1 MRISTCASV
10 LLIAATQWVGAT
22 AFAQQVAM
30 VPAKPDCPSQEPDS
44 LQISWTEPCEQ
55 GDWLLDTR
63 NGCRMWDW
71 HPDLKDRAM
80 WSGVCPAGKKEGHGV
95 VQWFEHGQ
103 PIDRFE
109 GTYRNNKREGFGH
122 YSWTAET
129 SYEGYYSNDVP
140 NGPGT
145 AKVLGESF
153 VGDWRNGCIV
163 KGARVVA
170 IGVERSSCAGL
181 AAEVEHAESAAF

>member
-1 MRISTCASV
+1 MRISIGALTM
-10 LLIAATQWVGAT
+10 LIAATQWLGAS
-22 AFAQQVAM
+22 AFAQQLAM
-30 VPAKPDCPSQEPDS
+30 VPAQPDCPSAEPDS

-80 WSGVCPAGKKEGHGV
+80 WSGSCPAGKKDGKGT
-95 VQWFEHGQ
+95 VQWFEHGTA
-103 PIDRFE
+103 IDRFE
-109 GTYRNNKREGFGH
+109 GAYRNNRREGFGR
-122 YSWTAET
+122 YNWTKDT
-129 SYEGYYSNDVP
+129 SYEGLYANDVP

-153 VGDWRNGCIV
+153 VGDWKNGCFI
-163 KGARVVA
+163 KGTRVVA
-170 IGVERSSCAGL
+170 IGVERSSCADLAVGL
-181 AAEVEHAESAAF
+181 ERTRASF